1 MPDYSAVSQL
11 FRPST
16 PRRRTRE
23 DFETLKDV
31 FTEDCTFTVDITG
44 GPTVGPYEDRA
55 STLEFIEGAIRG
67 QDDQRRHVITNV
79 RLAGDKAYA
88 ILSLMVTK
96 DGELTPQA
104 TGVYDC
110 DVVGNGGRHAVRVD
124 VPHSRPPLMRAVLRR
139 ADDRH
144 AGRHARSAQRMGEPA
159 AGALDLALAG
169 AADDLVGDL
178 LDHAHSRWRR
188 PDGRRTAALPRG

>member
-11 FRPST
+11 FAVYAAT
-16 PRRRTRE
+16 QDE
-23 DFETLKDV
+23 KDFETLKDV

-79 RLAGDKAYA
+79 RILGDKAYA

-110 DVVGNGGRHAVRVD
+110 DVVGDGDGTRFKSMYLTLD
-124 VPHSRPPLMRAVLRR
+124 RPY
-139 ADDRH
+139 
-144 AGRHARSAQRMGEPA
+144 
-159 AGALDLALAG
+159 
-169 AADDLVGDL
+169 
-178 LDHAHSRWRR
+178 
-188 PDGRRTAALPRG
+188 